1 MVAAAPAGADR
12 LVEPGAPRRVQLLP
26 GFTVVLLTVLLLWL
40 AGTVAEVL
48 LFFFLAVLIAV
59 YLDALA
65 AFLATRAKL
74 GHRAAFALSILI
86 TLGALAGIGALLVP
100 PVVEQTHQL
109 ISRLP
114 EYAAAWKDRLAR
126 LLEQFPA
133 LRPLLTPDNQAQIV
147 SSALDQAQGF
157 VGGLLPKV
165 FNIAHGFIDVA
176 SILVMGLYLA
186 LHPATYSD
194 FLVSITPPRH
204 REATRVVLTTLG
216 RTLRSWILAQL
227 FTMAVLGAL
236 TAVGL
241 RLLHVPYWL
250 TFGLFSGLAAIVPF
264 FGTLVSTV
272 VPAIFVLGGPGG
284 PVGALAVILLGV
296 AVHLIEANIVAPII
310 MQRGVH
316 LPPVFSIM
324 AVLIAG
330 TVLGP
335 LGLLVAVPTL
345 CIVMVL
351 VRKVLIERVYGDVAT
366 TEEKRED
373 VELALAP
380 AKTNPPEAAGT

>member
-1 MVAAAPAGADR
+1 MGAASGAADAG
-12 LVEPGAPRRVQLLP
+12 VVRRVQLLP
-26 GFTVVLLTVLLLWL
+26 GLTAVVLTVLLLWL

-48 LFFFLAVLIAV
+48 LFFFLAILIAI

-65 AFLATRAKL
+65 GFLAARTKLTR
-74 GHRAAFALSILI
+74 GPSFALAIVLTFAAI
-86 TLGALAGIGALLVP
+86 AGMGALLVP

-109 ISRLP
+109 VARLP
-114 EYAAAWKDRLAR
+114 EYAVAWKGALAR
-126 LLEQFPA
+126 LLVNFPA
-133 LRPLLTPDNQAQIV
+133 LQPLLSPDNQAQFV

-165 FNIAHGFIDVA
+165 FNIARGFIDVA
-176 SILVMGLYLA
+176 SILVMALYLA
-186 LHPATYSD
+186 LRPAIYRD
-194 FLVSITPPRH
+194 FAISITPPRH
-204 REATRVVLTTLG
+204 RDATRSVLDALG
-216 RTLRSWILAQL
+216 NTLRSWVMAQL
-227 FTMAVLGAL
+227 LTMAVLGAL
-236 TAVGL
+236 TAIGL
-241 RLLHVPYWL
+241 KVLNVPYWL

-264 FGTLVSTV
+264 FGTLISTV
-272 VPAIFVLGGPGG
+272 VPALFVLGGAGG
-284 PVGALAVILLGV
+284 PVGALLVLLLGV
-296 AVHLIEANIVAPII
+296 GVHLIEANVVAPII

-351 VRKVLIERVYGDVAT
+351 VRKVLIERIYGDVAT
-366 TEEKRED
+366 VEEKRED
-373 VELALAP
+373 AELALPPQNSAP
-380 AKTNPPEAAGT
+380 PSES

>member
-1 MVAAAPAGADR
+1 MAAAGADG
-12 LVEPGAPRRVQLLP
+12 LVNDGPGKTVRRVQLLP
-26 GFTVVLLTVLLLWL
+26 GLTAVVLTVLLLWL

-48 LFFFLAVLIAV
+48 LFFFLAILIAI

-65 AFLATRAKL
+65 AWIAARTKL
-74 GHRAAFALSILI
+74 GRGASFTLAIFGSFAAVV
-86 TLGALAGIGALLVP
+86 GMGALLVP

-109 ISRLP
+109 VARLP
-114 EYAAAWKDRLAR
+114 EYAVAWKAGLAR
-126 LLEQFPA
+126 LLVNFPA
-133 LRPLLTPDNQAQIV
+133 LQPLLTPDNQAQFV

-165 FNIAHGFIDVA
+165 FNIARGFIDVA
-176 SILVMGLYLA
+176 SILVMALYLA
-186 LHPATYSD
+186 LRPATYRD
-194 FLVSITPPRH
+194 FAISITPPRH
-204 REATRVVLTTLG
+204 RDATRAVLDALG
-216 RTLRSWILAQL
+216 STLRSWVMAQL
-227 FTMAVLGAL
+227 LTMAVLGAL
-236 TAVGL
+236 TAIGL
-241 RLLHVPYWL
+241 KLLNVPYWL

-264 FGTLVSTV
+264 FGTLISTV
-272 VPAIFVLGGPGG
+272 VPALFVLGGAGG
-284 PVGALAVILLGV
+284 PVGALLVLLLGV
-296 AVHLIEANIVAPII
+296 GVHLIEANVVAPII

-351 VRKVLIERVYGDVAT
+351 VRKVLIERIYGDVAT
-366 TEEKRED
+366 VEEKRED
-373 VELALAP
+373 VELALAS
-380 AKTNPPEAAGT
+380 KGSAASGES